1 MINQHSHLIK
11 VSSLFILDAIE
22 EATDEFGVKNGYVL
36 KNVIRQ
42 MLQLDPLSRPTLSEL
57 SVSFT

>member
-36 KNVIRQ
+36 KNVIR
-42 MLQLDPLSRPTLSEL
+42 
-57 SVSFT
+57 